1 MMLIA
6 HTQSRTVVAEK
17 TPGMKVNVECDVVG
31 KGLVNVV
38 QNVLESGGEGSALE
52 KLVERVVE
60 RALEKRGLVER
71 SS

>member
-1 MMLIA
+1 MLIA

-17 TPGMKVNVECDVVG
+17 KVGEKVNVECDVVG

-52 KLVERVVE
+52 KLVERVVQRE
-60 RALEKRGLVER
+60 LEKRGLLK
-71 SS
+71 